1 MTEANDAKKISCDL
15 KIFFFFAEIDFFDD
29 KKSVDNVNLFQI

>member
-15 KIFFFFAEIDFFDD
+15 KIFFSEIDFFDE